1 MDKAK
6 VNLIKAFLRGEA
18 TWPVDKRKA
27 GALWYSTV
35 VLFHFGVMVAYRLPD
50 GSIVLYE
57 DLSGRIYQ
65 EVLVREMIIA
75 VARDMGRQVRFVPGW
90 GAVVRI
96 FAHDLPD
103 GRLVREYEF
112 IVRGRRAVQLFFV
125 EAINLDERLI
135 SIPPVEITQDDPALV
150 AFLVARE
157 LTGVA

>member
-1 MDKAK
+1 M
-6 VNLIKAFLRGEA
+6 VNLIKAFLRGET

-50 GSIVLYE
+50 GSIALYG
-57 DLSGRIYQ
+57 DLSGRID
-65 EVLVREMIIA
+65 EGLVKEMIIA
-75 VARDMGRQVRFVPGW
+75 VARDMGRQVRVIPGW
-90 GAVVRI
+90 DVVKTFI
-96 FAHDLPD
+96 HDLPD

-112 IVRGRRAVQLFFV
+112 IVGGCRAVQLFFV
-125 EAINLDERLI
+125 EAINLDETLI